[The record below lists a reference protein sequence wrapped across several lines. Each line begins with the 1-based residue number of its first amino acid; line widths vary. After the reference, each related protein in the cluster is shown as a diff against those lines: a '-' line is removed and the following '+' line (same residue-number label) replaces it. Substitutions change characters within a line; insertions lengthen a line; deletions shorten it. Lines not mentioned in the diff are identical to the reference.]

1 MSKKRATQERIERA
15 DGISSPESFFAS
27 LWGRVRRE
35 WVVCFVS
42 ALACGFAA
50 HFYKLANWL
59 PNWDSLVFRHDA
71 QNMTHLGRWFL
82 SFACLPSSYYDLPWV
97 CGFLAILYV
106 AVSAVCICQL
116 FRLRTN
122 VAAAL
127 VGALLA
133 TFPTLTSTL
142 TYCYV
147 ADGYCLAFLLA
158 VVSAMLFNARGLR
171 NLALGVVLLT
181 LSLGIYQAYVSV
193 TTTLLLVLQFEG
205 LVFSRERALV
215 SIRRAGRFLVGGVC
229 ASVAYVLILR
239 LVLWLTNTELSDY
252 LWAPGT
258 ENAWLDPLYFLR
270 VFKSSVRKVV
280 FFFVD
285 VRGGLNLHVLMNALM
300 LASLGTLVLRAAIH
314 GRVFRSPVRTVVF
327 LFYVAAAP
335 VCACPLFLLNP
346 GTNYH
351 NLMTMGF
358 LMIPVFFMTFYE
370 RRIFVK
376 KSREVRKNWA
386 VLALGALL
394 IYNFV
399 LLANISYHKL
409 QLAFFSSFGEAVR
422 IADRIEQ
429 TPGANTRWKLA
440 VLGVKPDSA
449 KWSAHVLLDVTGVTD
464 GSLLRPDDNLVNQ
477 SVITAT
483 LNDYCQKNLHFA
495 TIDERR
501 ALAEDPRVKAMP
513 LWPDP
518 GSVAVV
524 DDFIVLRL
532 SAGAGLYD

>member
-1 MSKKRATQERIERA
+1 MARKTKRTTVGRLAK
-15 DGISSPESFFAS
+15 GCLSPEAFFVFWMS
-27 LWGRVRRE
+27 RIRRE
-35 WVVCFVS
+35 WIVCFAS
-42 ALACGFAA
+42 AFIVGVVT
-50 HFYKLANWL
+50 HFYKFVNWL
-59 PNWDSLVFRHDA
+59 PNWDSLVFRCDW
-71 QNMTHLGRWFL
+71 QNMTVLGRWFL
-82 SFACLPSSYYDLPWV
+82 AIACFPSSAYDLPWV
-97 CGFLAILYV
+97 CSILILVYLSLA
-106 AVSAVCICQL
+106 AVCICVI
-116 FRLRTN
+116 FRLKTPI
-122 VAAAL
+122 AAAL
-127 VGALLA
+127 VGGL
-133 TFPTLTSTL
+133 TTSFPTVTSTL
-142 TYCYV
+142 TYNYV
-147 ADGYCLAFLLA
+147 ADGYSL
-158 VVSAMLFNARGLR
+158 AMLFAVLSALLFTIR
-171 NLALGVVLLT
+171 NHRTFLPAVVLLA
-181 LSLGIYQAYVSV
+181 LSLGIYQPYVSV
-193 TTTLLLVLQFEG
+193 TMMLLLLYQIEH
-205 LVFSRERALV
+205 LVFCGDYFKDSM
-215 SIRRAGRFLVGGVC
+215 RRAGRFLLGGLCAAAVYVVC
-229 ASVAYVLILR
+229 LKIALFLNA
-239 LVLWLTNTELSDY
+239 TELSDY
-252 LWAPGT
+252 LGGGSDEILT
-258 ENAWLDPLYFLR
+258 DPLYLPR
-270 VFKSSVRKVV
+270 VLWASLNTLVK
-280 FFFVD
+280 FFVD
-285 VRGGLNLHVLMNALM
+285 FRRSYLVYPTVNALGF
-300 LASLGTLVLRAAIH
+300 LGFAYFTLHAAREH
-314 GRVFRSPVRTVVF
+314 VFRTPARMLS
-327 LFYVAAAP
+327 LIAYVALLP
-335 VCACPLFLLNP
+335 ICACPLYLLDRHHD
-346 GTNYH
+346 YH

-429 TPGANTRWKLA
+429 TPGANTCWKLA

-483 LNDYCQKNLHFA
+483 LNDYCQKDLHFA

-501 ALAEDPRVKAMP
+501 ALSKDPRVKAMP

-532 SAGAGLYD
+532 SAGVGLYD